1 MRALILSA
9 IAPFR
14 RSQDMKTNDTKP
26 PPPSV
31 RREFGNFLI
40 KITTYDG
47 DRKKFTGYGSD
58 SDIIPKTM
66 EYCAKMKCG
75 ENACTRPIV
84 TTSPSTQEKNYIV
97 VENLTEKSSYVHF
110 V

>member
-1 MRALILSA
+1 MRALVLSA

-14 RSQDMKTNDTKP
+14 RTQDMKTNDIKP
-26 PPPSV
+26 PPPIPP
-31 RREFGNFLI
+31 REFGNFLI
-40 KITTYDG
+40 KVTTYDG
-47 DRKKFTGYGSD
+47 DKKKFTGYGRD

-66 EYCAKMKCG
+66 EYCNKMKCG
-75 ENACTRPIV
+75 DNACSRPVV

-97 VENLTEKSSYVHF
+97 VENISEKSSYVHF